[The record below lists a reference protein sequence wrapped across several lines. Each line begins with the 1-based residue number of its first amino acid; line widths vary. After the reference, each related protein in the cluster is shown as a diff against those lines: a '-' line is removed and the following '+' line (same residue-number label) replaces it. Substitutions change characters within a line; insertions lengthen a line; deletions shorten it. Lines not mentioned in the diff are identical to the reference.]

1 MRVGCTPL
9 LATIF
14 PILLVCPM
22 AQVLRKWFFA
32 FVNDFTTFVVCY
44 PFKVSIVL
52 PVDYLFSVDE
62 CVTASAMVRAGFC
75 FNVRSFLTWAIGFHA
90 KAVTQRHAFNN
101 KHMIAALC
109 AATTRTWFPLRWI
122 V

>member
-1 MRVGCTPL
+1 MHVGCMPL

-14 PILLVCPM
+14 LILLVCPM
-22 AQVLRKWFFA
+22 AHVLRKWFFA
-32 FVNDFTTFVVCY
+32 FVNDFITFVVRY
-44 PFKVSIVL
+44 PFEVSIVL
-52 PVDYLFSVDE
+52 PIEYLFSVDE
-62 CVTASAMVRAGFC
+62 LAAASAVVRAGFC
-75 FNVRSFLTWAIGFHA
+75 FNMRSFFTWAIGFHA
-90 KAVTQRHAFNN
+90 KAVTQGLTVNN